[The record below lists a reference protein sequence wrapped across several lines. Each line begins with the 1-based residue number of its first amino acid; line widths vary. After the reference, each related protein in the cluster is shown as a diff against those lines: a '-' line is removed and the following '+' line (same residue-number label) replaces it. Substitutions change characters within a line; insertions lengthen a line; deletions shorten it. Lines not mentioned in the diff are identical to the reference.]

1 MQGMKLYRTF
11 MKTRQL
17 LRAALALILC
27 TAWTPQDFVLPRLND
42 SVQAGKGTV
51 LLPVRG
57 EPLPPGKNAL
67 WCATLQMAWDKA
79 CGHFGGP
86 IRLLPP
92 SPVAVALNRGRFDP
106 AWIDNESVLTFGG
119 LVEEGVLN
127 EIEKGI
133 KARGWSDSKLVPA
146 LRKDILP
153 GDLVFHAVLSKNL
166 SFPEPFAKLGHARI
180 GRKSTAWFGF
190 HPQLSEANRL
200 REQVRVHDY
209 QSDENFVI
217 ELASTNSFD
226 QLILARI
233 ATPPRSLDAISK
245 QLIPRLKRDAPLA
258 LPADVLA
265 VPNIVVDEK
274 TSFPQLEGR
283 QVAGS
288 GRYLRRALQT
298 VDFRMDEKGV
308 KLRSEASIAFGCSA
322 HYSTGQPRLFIL
334 TPPFALLMRR
344 TGAPE
349 PYFIAWFANVDALA
363 D

>member
-1 MQGMKLYRTF
+1 MKS
-11 MKTRQL
+11 RQI
-17 LRAALALILC
+17 LRAAFALILC
-27 TAWTPQDFVLPRLND
+27 TGWTPQSFVPRLND
-42 SVQAGKGTV
+42 AGRAGNGTT

-79 CGHFGGP
+79 CGDFGGP
-86 IRLLPP
+86 IRLLPA
-92 SPVAVALNRGRFDP
+92 SPAAEALNRGRFNP

-119 LVEEGVLN
+119 LAGDGVLDA
-127 EIEKGI
+127 IEKGI
-133 KARGWSDSKLVPA
+133 KTRGWPASRMVPA

-153 GDLVFHAVLSKNL
+153 GDLVFHAVLSKSL
-166 SFPEPFAKLGHARI
+166 SFPEPFAKLGHTRV
-180 GRKSTAWFGF
+180 GRKSTSWFGF
-190 HPQLSEANRL
+190 HPQLLEANRL

-217 ELASTNSFD
+217 ELASKNSLD

-233 ATPPRSLDAISK
+233 DTPPRSLDAVSK
-245 QLIPRLKRDAPLA
+245 QLISRLKRAAPHA

-274 TSFPQLEGR
+274 NSFPQIEGR
-283 QVAGS
+283 KVAGS
-288 GRYLRRALQT
+288 GIYLRRALQT

-334 TPPFALLMRR
+334 TPPFALLMKR

-349 PYFIAWFANVDALA
+349 PYFIAWIANLDALA